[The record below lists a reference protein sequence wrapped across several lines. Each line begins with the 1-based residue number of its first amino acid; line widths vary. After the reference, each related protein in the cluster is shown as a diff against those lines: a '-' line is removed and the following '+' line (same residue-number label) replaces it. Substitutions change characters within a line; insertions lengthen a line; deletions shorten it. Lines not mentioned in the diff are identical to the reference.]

1 MAQIEYL
8 LEGRFDEVLEKV
20 EKGILE
26 RSVSATLEEESD
38 WEEDGIRCSVRI
50 FERYSAFG
58 GNRLSLSVTFFGR
71 DGRIRVAA
79 ASTGGSQAMFWKVN
93 TVGEEAFLDTARE
106 VLDGLE

>member
-8 LEGRFDEVLEKV
+8 LKGRFDEVLEKV

-26 RSVSATLEEESD
+26 RSVTATLEEESD

-71 DGRIRVAA
+71 DGKIRVSA

-93 TVGEEAFLDTARE
+93 TIGEEAFLDTARE